1 MVLIEYFKIVIF
13 FVVAFIIVLI
23 LVKLPRILNKKL
35 ILEHTFRPVEC
46 GSQSFGSGKNKIEII
61 FYRVL
66 IIFIVFEV
74 EVLVLIPWAFNFY
87 LIVEYSLVFLLI
99 FLVIL
104 LLGYIYEYSRNIF
117 KF

>member
-1 MVLIEYFKIVIF
+1 MLLIEYFKIIIF
-13 FVVAFIIVLI
+13 FVTAFLIVLV
-23 LVKLPRILNKKL
+23 LVNLPRFLNKKF
-35 ILEHTFRPVEC
+35 ILENTFRPVEC

-74 EVLVLIPWAFNFY
+74 EVLIIIPWAFNFY
-87 LIVEYSLVFLLI
+87 IVFEYSFFLLI
-99 FLVIL
+99 FIIFITSS
-104 LLGYIYEYSRNIF
+104 YIYEYSRNVF